1 MDAYSQAA
9 AIVRERDP
17 DRYLS
22 DLFAP
27 EVPRRRL
34 FALHAFNAEVARVRD
49 AISEPMPGEIR
60 LQWWRDALVSGE
72 DGGHPIASALNETIK
87 AASLPL
93 PAFDNLLKARV
104 FDLYDD
110 PMPSL
115 NDLEGYAG
123 ETSSVLIQ
131 LGAMVL
137 AGGRDPGTA
146 EIAGHAGV
154 AYALSG
160 LMRALPLHA
169 ARHQMYL
176 PADMIGAFGVDPA
189 DVYGGRLTPALA
201 ALLME
206 LRAITR
212 GHLAKALAGLAE
224 LEAALVPVFL
234 PVMLVE
240 PRLEVAE
247 RKGFDPFQTT
257 GEIAPWRRQW
267 ILWRS
272 MRRLGKA
279 SGGRVG

>member
-1 MDAYSQAA
+1 MPTAGDAFSQAA
-9 AIVRERDP
+9 AIVRDRDP

-27 EVPRRRL
+27 EAMRRQL

-49 AISEPMPGEIR
+49 AISEPLPGEIR
-60 LQWWRDALVSGE
+60 LQWWRDAIASGD
-72 DGGHPIASALNETIK
+72 DGGNPVAAALNETIRT
-87 AASLPL
+87 ASLPTA
-93 PAFDNLLKARV
+93 PFDNLLRARV

-131 LGAMVL
+131 LGAMIL

-146 EIAGHAGV
+146 DVAGHAGV
-154 AYALSG
+154 AYALGG

-169 ARHQMYL
+169 SRRQMYL
-176 PADMIGAFGVDPA
+176 PADMIAAFGVDPE
-189 DVYGGRLTPALA
+189 DVFGGRATPALS
-201 ALLME
+201 ALLAE

-212 GHLAKALAGLAE
+212 RHLATAMSGIRE
-224 LEAALVPVFL
+224 LEATLVPAFL
-234 PVMLVE
+234 PVTLVE
-240 PRLEVAE
+240 PRLKIGE
-247 RKGFDPFQTT
+247 RAGFDPFRMPA
-257 GEIAPWRRQW
+257 EIAPWRRQW

-272 MRRLGKA
+272 ARRL
-279 SGGRVG
+279 R